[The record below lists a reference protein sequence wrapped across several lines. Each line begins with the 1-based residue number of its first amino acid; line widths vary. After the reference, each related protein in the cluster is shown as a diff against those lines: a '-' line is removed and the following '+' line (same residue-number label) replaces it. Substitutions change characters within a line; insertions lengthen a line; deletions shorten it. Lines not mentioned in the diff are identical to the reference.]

1 MIGAIKATK
10 EKQTSRSDSEL
21 ILRKFFTILLLL
33 VLIVIISTLGIM
45 FIEKWTFLEA
55 LWHVIITIST
65 VGYGEIKPLSPAG
78 RIFTMILIIV
88 SFTFFAY
95 GAFTVA
101 SMIMEGELKRFFI
114 IKRMEKLAM
123 KLKNHTIVCG
133 LGRTGQAAIKE
144 LWKEKVPFV
153 VIEKDESRIEEAK
166 EKYPNLIYILGDAT
180 EDETLIKAGIKSAAN
195 MIVATANDADNLF
208 ITLSAKN
215 LNPNLRIVTR
225 ANREENVIK
234 LKRAG
239 ATEVIMPNVIGG
251 LRMASLAIRP
261 SVVSF
266 LDIVTHHGEI
276 DLRLEEVK
284 VPKGSPFHGKLLK
297 DLEIPKK
304 TGVIVIGVRREDGSF
319 ILNPTS
325 TTMILEGDSLIII
338 GTREQAEKLKRLV
351 KGEEIDD

>member
-1 MIGAIKATK
+1 MDYREPLK
-10 EKQTSRSDSEL
+10 
-21 ILRKFFTILLLL
+21 KFITILSVLFLL
-33 VLIVIISTLGIM
+33 VLFSTVGIHL
-45 FIEKWTFLEA
+45 IEGWPWLDC
-55 LWHVIITIST
+55 LWHTVITIST
-65 VGYGEIKPLSPAG
+65 VGYHLPHPLSPAG
-78 RIFTMILIIV
+78 KVFTMLVIV
-88 SFTFFAY
+88 VAFAVFAY
-95 GAFTVA
+95 GASTVA
-101 SMIMEGELKRFFI
+101 AMIFEGELQKILTVKRI
-114 IKRMEKLAM
+114 EKMVA

-144 LWKEKVPFV
+144 LYKEKVPFV
-153 VIEKDESRIEEAK
+153 VIEKDESKIEEAK
-166 EKYPNLIYILGDAT
+166 EQYPNLIYIHGDAT
-180 EDETLIKAGIKSAAN
+180 QDETLLKAGVKSASN
-195 MIVATANDADNLF
+195 LIVATADDADNLF

-215 LNPNLRIVTR
+215 LNPRIRIVTR

-239 ATEVIMPNVIGG
+239 ATEVILPNVIGG

-297 DLEIPKK
+297 DIDIPKK
-304 TGVIVIGVRREDGSF
+304 TGVIVIGIRREDGSF

-325 TTMILEGDSLIII
+325 TTMVLEGDSLIII
-338 GTREQAEKLKRLV
+338 GTKEQAEKLKRLV
-351 KGEEIDD
+351 SGEEID

>member
-1 MIGAIKATK
+1 MDYREPLKKFIT
-10 EKQTSRSDSEL
+10 
-21 ILRKFFTILLLL
+21 ILSVLLLL
-33 VLIVIISTLGIM
+33 VLFSTVGIH
-45 FIEKWTFLEA
+45 FIEGWPWIDC
-55 LWHVIITIST
+55 LWHTIITIST
-65 VGYGEIKPLSPAG
+65 VGYGLVRPLSPEG
-78 RIFTMILIIV
+78 MLFTMLVIV
-88 SFTFFAY
+88 VAFAVFAY
-95 GAFTVA
+95 GASAVA
-101 SMIMEGELKRFFI
+101 SMIFEGELQKI
-114 IKRMEKLAM
+114 LTVKRMEKMVA

-144 LWKEKVPFV
+144 LYKEKVPFV
-153 VIEKDESRIEEAK
+153 VIEKDEGKIEEAK
-166 EKYPNLIYILGDAT
+166 EHYPNLIYIHGDAT
-180 EDETLIKAGIKSAAN
+180 QDETLLKAGIKSASN
-195 MIVATANDADNLF
+195 LIVATADDADNLF

-215 LNPNLRIVTR
+215 LNPRLRIVTR

-239 ATEVIMPNVIGG
+239 ATEVILPNVIGG

-297 DLEIPKK
+297 NLDIPKK
-304 TGVIVIGVRREDGSF
+304 TGVIVIGIRREDGSF

-325 TTMILEGDSLIII
+325 TTMVLEGDSLIII
-338 GTREQAEKLKRLV
+338 GTKEQAEKLKRLV
-351 KGEEIDD
+351 SGEDVD

>member
-1 MIGAIKATK
+1 MDYREPLKKFIT
-10 EKQTSRSDSEL
+10 
-21 ILRKFFTILLLL
+21 ILSVLLLL
-33 VLIVIISTLGIM
+33 VLFSTVGIHL
-45 FIEKWTFLEA
+45 IEGWPWLDC
-55 LWHVIITIST
+55 LWHTIITIST
-65 VGYGEIKPLSPAG
+65 VGYHLAHPLSPAG
-78 RIFTMILIIV
+78 KIFTMLVIV
-88 SFTFFAY
+88 VAFAVFAY
-95 GAFTVA
+95 GASTVA
-101 SMIMEGELKRFFI
+101 AMIFEGELQKI
-114 IKRMEKLAM
+114 LTVKRMEKMVA

-144 LWKEKVPFV
+144 LYKEKVPFV
-153 VIEKDESRIEEAK
+153 VIEKDEGKIEEAK
-166 EKYPNLIYILGDAT
+166 EHYPNLIYIHGDAT
-180 EDETLIKAGIKSAAN
+180 QDETLLKAGIKSASN
-195 MIVATANDADNLF
+195 LIVATADDADNLF

-215 LNPNLRIVTR
+215 LNPRLRIVTR

-239 ATEVIMPNVIGG
+239 ATEVILPNVIGG

-297 DLEIPKK
+297 DLDIPKK
-304 TGVIVIGVRREDGSF
+304 TGVIVIGIRREDGSF

-325 TTMILEGDSLIII
+325 TTMVLEGDSLIII
-338 GTREQAEKLKRLV
+338 GTKEQAERLKRLV
-351 KGEEIDD
+351 TGEED

>member
-1 MIGAIKATK
+1 MDYREPLKKFIT
-10 EKQTSRSDSEL
+10 
-21 ILRKFFTILLLL
+21 ILSVLLLL
-33 VLIVIISTLGIM
+33 VLFSTVGIHL
-45 FIEKWTFLEA
+45 IEGWPWIDC
-55 LWHVIITIST
+55 LWHTIITIST
-65 VGYGEIKPLSPAG
+65 VGYGLVRPLSPEG
-78 RIFTMILIIV
+78 MLFTMLVIV
-88 SFTFFAY
+88 VAFAVFAY
-95 GAFTVA
+95 GASAVA
-101 SMIMEGELKRFFI
+101 SMIFEGELQKI
-114 IKRMEKLAM
+114 LTVKRMEKMVA

-144 LWKEKVPFV
+144 LYKEKVPFV
-153 VIEKDESRIEEAK
+153 VIEKDEGKIEEAK
-166 EKYPNLIYILGDAT
+166 EHYPNLIYIHGDAT
-180 EDETLIKAGIKSAAN
+180 QDETLLKAGVKSASN
-195 MIVATANDADNLF
+195 LIVATADDADNLF

-215 LNPNLRIVTR
+215 LNPRLRIVTR

-239 ATEVIMPNVIGG
+239 ATEVILPNVIGG

-297 DLEIPKK
+297 NLDIPKK
-304 TGVIVIGVRREDGSF
+304 TGVIVIGIRREDGSF

-325 TTMILEGDSLIII
+325 TTMVLEGDSLIII
-338 GTREQAEKLKRLV
+338 GTKEQAERLKRLV
-351 KGEEIDD
+351 TGEED

>member
-1 MIGAIKATK
+1 MDYREPLK
-10 EKQTSRSDSEL
+10 
-21 ILRKFFTILLLL
+21 KFITILSVLFLL
-33 VLIVIISTLGIM
+33 VLFSTVGIHL
-45 FIEKWTFLEA
+45 IEGWPWLDC
-55 LWHVIITIST
+55 LWHTVITIST
-65 VGYGEIKPLSPAG
+65 VGYHLAHPLSPAG
-78 RIFTMILIIV
+78 KIFTMLVIV
-88 SFTFFAY
+88 VAFAVFAY
-95 GAFTVA
+95 GASTVA
-101 SMIMEGELKRFFI
+101 AMIFEGELQKI
-114 IKRMEKLAM
+114 LTVKRMEKMVA

-144 LWKEKVPFV
+144 LYKEKVPFV
-153 VIEKDESRIEEAK
+153 VVEKDESKIEEAK
-166 EKYPNLIYILGDAT
+166 EQYPNLIYIHGDAT
-180 EDETLIKAGIKSAAN
+180 QDETLLKAGVKSASN
-195 MIVATANDADNLF
+195 LIVATADDADNLF

-215 LNPNLRIVTR
+215 LNPRIRIVTR

-239 ATEVIMPNVIGG
+239 AAEVILPNVIGG

-297 DLEIPKK
+297 DLDIPKK
-304 TGVIVIGVRREDGSF
+304 TGVIVIGIRREDGSF

-325 TTMILEGDSLIII
+325 TTMVLEGDSLIII
-338 GTREQAEKLKRLV
+338 GTKEQAEKLKRLV
-351 KGEEIDD
+351 SGEEID

>member
-1 MIGAIKATK
+1 MDYREPLKKFIT
-10 EKQTSRSDSEL
+10 
-21 ILRKFFTILLLL
+21 ILSVLLLL
-33 VLIVIISTLGIM
+33 VFFSTVGIHIIEGWPWLDC
-45 FIEKWTFLEA
+45 
-55 LWHVIITIST
+55 LWHTIITIST
-65 VGYGEIKPLSPAG
+65 VGYHLAHPLSPAG
-78 RIFTMILIIV
+78 KVFTMFVIV
-88 SFTFFAY
+88 VAFAVFAY
-95 GAFTVA
+95 GASTVA
-101 SMIMEGELKRFFI
+101 AMIFEGELQKI
-114 IKRMEKLAM
+114 LTVKRMEKMVA

-144 LWKEKVPFV
+144 LYKEKVPFV
-153 VIEKDESRIEEAK
+153 VIEKDESKVEEAK
-166 EKYPNLIYILGDAT
+166 EQYPNLIYIHGDAT
-180 EDETLIKAGIKSAAN
+180 QDETLLKAGVKSASN
-195 MIVATANDADNLF
+195 LIVATADDADNLF

-215 LNPNLRIVTR
+215 LNPRIRIVTR

-239 ATEVIMPNVIGG
+239 ATEVILPNVIGG

-297 DLEIPKK
+297 DLDIPKK
-304 TGVIVIGVRREDGSF
+304 TGVIVIGIRREDGSF

-325 TTMILEGDSLIII
+325 TTMVLEGDSLIII
-338 GTREQAEKLKRLV
+338 GTKEQAEKLKRLV
-351 KGEEIDD
+351 SGEEVD

>member
-1 MIGAIKATK
+1 MDYREPLKKFIT
-10 EKQTSRSDSEL
+10 
-21 ILRKFFTILLLL
+21 ILSVLLLL
-33 VLIVIISTLGIM
+33 VLFSTVGIHL
-45 FIEKWTFLEA
+45 IEGWPWLDC
-55 LWHVIITIST
+55 LWHTIITIST
-65 VGYGEIKPLSPAG
+65 VGYHLAHPLSPAG
-78 RIFTMILIIV
+78 KIFTMLVIV
-88 SFTFFAY
+88 VAFAVFAY
-95 GAFTVA
+95 GASTVA
-101 SMIMEGELKRFFI
+101 AMIFEGELQKI
-114 IKRMEKLAM
+114 LTVKRMEKMVA

-144 LWKEKVPFV
+144 LYKEKVPFV
-153 VIEKDESRIEEAK
+153 VIEKDEERIEEAK
-166 EKYPNLIYILGDAT
+166 EHYPNLIYIHGDAT
-180 EDETLIKAGIKSAAN
+180 QDETLLKAGIKSASN
-195 MIVATANDADNLF
+195 LIVATADDADNLF

-215 LNPNLRIVTR
+215 LNPRLRIVTR

-239 ATEVIMPNVIGG
+239 ATEVILPNVIGG

-297 DLEIPKK
+297 DLDIPKK
-304 TGVIVIGVRREDGSF
+304 TGVIVIGIRREDGSF

-325 TTMILEGDSLIII
+325 TTMVLEGDSLIII
-338 GTREQAEKLKRLV
+338 GTKEQAEKLKRLV
-351 KGEEIDD
+351 SGEDVD

>member
-1 MIGAIKATK
+1 MDYREPLKKFIT
-10 EKQTSRSDSEL
+10 
-21 ILRKFFTILLLL
+21 ILSVLLLL
-33 VLIVIISTLGIM
+33 VLFSTVGIHIIEGWPWLDC
-45 FIEKWTFLEA
+45 
-55 LWHVIITIST
+55 LWHTIITIST
-65 VGYGEIKPLSPAG
+65 VGYHLAHPLSPAG
-78 RIFTMILIIV
+78 KVFTMFVIV
-88 SFTFFAY
+88 VAFAVFAY
-95 GAFTVA
+95 GASTVA
-101 SMIMEGELKRFFI
+101 AMIFEGELQKI
-114 IKRMEKLAM
+114 LTVKRMEKMVA

-144 LWKEKVPFV
+144 LYKEKVPFV
-153 VIEKDESRIEEAK
+153 VIEKDESKIEEAK
-166 EKYPNLIYILGDAT
+166 EHYPNLIYIHGDAT
-180 EDETLIKAGIKSAAN
+180 QDETLLKAGIKSASN
-195 MIVATANDADNLF
+195 LIVATADDADNLF

-215 LNPNLRIVTR
+215 LNPRLRIVTR

-239 ATEVIMPNVIGG
+239 ATEVILPNVIGG

-297 DLEIPKK
+297 DLDIPKK
-304 TGVIVIGVRREDGSF
+304 TGVIVIGIKREDGSF

-325 TTMILEGDSLIII
+325 TTMVLEGDSLIII
-338 GTREQAEKLKRLV
+338 GTKEQAEKLKRLV
-351 KGEEIDD
+351 SGEETD

>member
-1 MIGAIKATK
+1 MDYREPLKKFIT
-10 EKQTSRSDSEL
+10 
-21 ILRKFFTILLLL
+21 ILSVLLLL
-33 VLIVIISTLGIM
+33 VLFSTVGIHL
-45 FIEKWTFLEA
+45 IEGWPWLDC
-55 LWHVIITIST
+55 LWHTIITIST
-65 VGYGEIKPLSPAG
+65 VGYHLAHPLSPAG
-78 RIFTMILIIV
+78 KIFTMFVIV
-88 SFTFFAY
+88 VAFAVFAY
-95 GAFTVA
+95 GASTVA
-101 SMIMEGELKRFFI
+101 AMIFEGELQKI
-114 IKRMEKLAM
+114 LTVKRMEKMVA

-144 LWKEKVPFV
+144 LYKEKVPFV
-153 VIEKDESRIEEAK
+153 VIEKDEEKIEEAK
-166 EKYPNLIYILGDAT
+166 EHYPNLIYIHGDAT
-180 EDETLIKAGIKSAAN
+180 QDETLLKAGVKSASN
-195 MIVATANDADNLF
+195 LIVATADDADNLF

-215 LNPNLRIVTR
+215 LNPRLRIVTR

-239 ATEVIMPNVIGG
+239 ATEVILPNVIGG

-297 DLEIPKK
+297 DLDIPKK
-304 TGVIVIGVRREDGSF
+304 TGVIVIGIRREDGSF

-325 TTMILEGDSLIII
+325 TTMVLEGDSLIII
-338 GTREQAEKLKRLV
+338 GTKEQAERLKRLV
-351 KGEEIDD
+351 TGEED

>member
-1 MIGAIKATK
+1 MDYREPLKKFIT
-10 EKQTSRSDSEL
+10 
-21 ILRKFFTILLLL
+21 ILSVLLLL
-33 VLIVIISTLGIM
+33 VLFSTVGIHL
-45 FIEKWTFLEA
+45 IEGWPWIDC
-55 LWHVIITIST
+55 LWHTIITIST
-65 VGYGEIKPLSPAG
+65 VGYGLVRPLSPEG
-78 RIFTMILIIV
+78 MLFTMLVIV
-88 SFTFFAY
+88 VAFAVFAY
-95 GAFTVA
+95 GASAVA
-101 SMIMEGELKRFFI
+101 SMIFEGELQKI
-114 IKRMEKLAM
+114 LTVKRMEKMVA

-144 LWKEKVPFV
+144 LYKEKVPFV
-153 VIEKDESRIEEAK
+153 VIEKDEGKIEEAK
-166 EKYPNLIYILGDAT
+166 EHYPNLIYIHGDAT
-180 EDETLIKAGIKSAAN
+180 QDETLLKAGVKSASN
-195 MIVATANDADNLF
+195 LIVATADDADNLF

-215 LNPNLRIVTR
+215 LNPRLRIVTR

-239 ATEVIMPNVIGG
+239 ATEVILPNVIGG

-297 DLEIPKK
+297 DLDIPKK
-304 TGVIVIGVRREDGSF
+304 TGVIVIGIRREDGSF

-325 TTMILEGDSLIII
+325 TTMVLEGDSLIII
-338 GTREQAEKLKRLV
+338 GTKEQAEKLKRLV
-351 KGEEIDD
+351 SGEDVD